1 MKPVAGRKSLGAR
14 VHHSFMAVAVG
25 LVAIA
30 APSAAWAQACAR
42 NITADVVV
50 FDQPL
55 MFNRLGSQN
64 VNGIM
69 YALRR
74 DVVDKTTLQSC
85 GNACQ
90 AGLVTLRPDK
100 RPRPLVIRVAAGDCL
115 DVAFQNL
122 LNPAANQA
130 NAPLNL
136 LVDDQVVDRRASF
149 HAQGLELRTSM
160 LDDGSFVGNAAVS
173 GLVTPGVSTVYKYY
187 APKEGTYLVTSHG
200 ATFGSDGAAGN
211 NTNGMFAVVNVEP
224 AGANFYRSQVT
235 EEEMRLAL
243 DTANPASCPAS
254 AAGVTPVVA
263 ATPGYTCGG
272 QPILDYEATYP
283 ATLADGS
290 PTVWALEGKGGLPVL
305 NMLSGL
311 SLVHSD
317 LNAVI
322 TGTAGNGSF
331 PPSTYP
337 LEAKGFNNPLWF
349 ARNVNGAPNPL
360 AHTLHAVGDVFQ
372 INYGSGA
379 IGPEVIAN
387 RLGVGPMHDC
397 LDCAYEEFF
406 LTSPAVGDPSMVV
419 DIPAVTGLEAC
430 TPGVAP
436 GAGYS

>member
-1 MKPVAGRKSLGAR
+1 M
-14 VHHSFMAVAVG
+14 G
-25 LVAIA
+25 LAALA
-30 APSAAWAQACAR
+30 APSTAWAQATCAR
-42 NITADVVV
+42 IITADVVV

-74 DVVDKTTLQSC
+74 DVVNKTTLQSC
-85 GNACQ
+85 ATGTACQ

-100 RPRPLVIRVAAGDCL
+100 RPRPLVIRAAAGDCL

-122 LNPAANQA
+122 LNPAANTA
-130 NAPLNL
+130 NAPPNL
-136 LVDDQVVDRRASF
+136 LVDDQVLDRRASF

-160 LDDGSFVGNAAVS
+160 LDDGSFVGSAAVS
-173 GLVTPGVSTVYKYY
+173 GLVTPGISTIYKYY

-243 DTANPASCPAS
+243 DTLNPASCPAS
-254 AAGVTPVVA
+254 AAGVTPIVA

-283 ATLADGS
+283 SLAADGVT

-322 TGTAGNGSF
+322 TGNAGNGSF
-331 PPSTYP
+331 PITTYP
-337 LEAKGFNNPLWF
+337 LESKGFNNPTLPNRLEPFREYTVVFHDEAAVANAFPLWF
-349 ARNVNGAPNPL
+349 A
-360 AHTLHAVGDVFQ
+360 
-372 INYGSGA
+372 
-379 IGPEVIAN
+379 
-387 RLGVGPMHDC
+387 
-397 LDCAYEEFF
+397 
-406 LTSPAVGDPSMVV
+406 
-419 DIPAVTGLEAC
+419 
-430 TPGVAP
+430 
-436 GAGYS
+436 